1 MEKGGVR
8 MTLDEVTRGMAVRV
22 GVIEEKDVRVQALR
36 LGLAEGAVVTC
47 TANVW
52 AGAVVLARG
61 GQGFAVG
68 QRLAKRI
75 RVWPVSRSGGRR

>member
-1 MEKGGVR
+1 
-8 MTLDEVTRGMAVRV
+8 MTLDEVTRGMTVRL
-22 GVIEEKDVRVQALR
+22 GMMEEKEVRVQAMR
-36 LGLAEGAVVTC
+36 LGLTEGALVTC

-61 GQGFAVG
+61 GHEFAVG
-68 QRLAKRI
+68 RRLAERI